1 MKRDHQDEADGETV
15 TKYGDFRIGQVN
27 PFPRPGD
34 IQAQPEVEGNA
45 ARTKGACGDRFPKVE
60 FSLLVPLTPQA

>member
-15 TKYGDFRIGQVN
+15 TKYGDFRIAHRQSL
-27 PFPRPGD
+27 PRFGD

-45 ARTKGACGDRFPKVE
+45 ARKKGACWDRFPKVE
-60 FSLLVPLTPQA
+60 FLLLVPLTPQA